1 MPFDQLIA
9 LLAFA
14 LVSAITP
21 GPNNAM
27 LLASGVNYGVR
38 RTVPHIA
45 GINLGFP
52 VMLLAIGLGLAQVF
66 AAFPRLYTALKVVSV
81 VYLLWLAWKIGTARP
96 LPVSGD
102 NAEPSASRPMT
113 FLEAA
118 AFQWVNPKAWIMG
131 IGAFA
136 AYSIPGE
143 PVASALTVAAAYL
156 ATGFPSSAIWA
167 GFGAALR
174 RMLGDPDR
182 VRIFNVLMALV
193 LAASLVPVVID
204 LMRGG

>member
-1 MPFDQLIA
+1 MPFDQLLA

-27 LLASGVNYGVR
+27 LLASGVNFGVR
-38 RTVPHIA
+38 RTVPHIV

-52 VMLLAIGLGLAQVF
+52 VMVLAIGLGLAQVF
-66 AAFPRLYTALKVVSV
+66 AAIPTLYTVLKVVSV
-81 VYLLWLAWKIGTARP
+81 VYLLWLAWRIGSARP
-96 LPVSGD
+96 AKAGESDG
-102 NAEPSASRPMT
+102 AAAARPMS

-136 AYSIPGE
+136 AYSIPGQ
-143 PVASALTVAAAYL
+143 PVASALIVAGAYVV
-156 ATGFPSSAIWA
+156 TGFPSSAVWA

-174 RMLGDPDR
+174 RFLSDP
-182 VRIFNVLMALV
+182 VRLRAFNIAMALV
-193 LAASLVPVVID
+193 LAASLLPVVAD
-204 LMRGG
+204 LVRGG